1 MFTESTAIGALP
13 LYSAKRNLHHAV
25 FFCDAPQAK
34 QVSLNPSR
42 VAIPLD
48 KVQKRA
54 YAIFEARAGAPG
66 HELDDWL
73 LAEAEILTRSLLSP
87 ARSSI

>member
-1 MFTESTAIGALP
+1 MKKSNNKQQP
-13 LYSAKRNLHHAV
+13 LL
-25 FFCDAPQAK
+25 K
-34 QVSLNPSR
+34 QERPATTTSPDMANPSR

-54 YAIFEARAGAPG
+54 YAIFEARGGAPG

-73 LAEAEILTRSLLSP
+73 FAEAEIRTEIALRSRNRDQL
-87 ARSSI
+87 IQG